1 LSSWDYL
8 NLSRGKDHNFPVGLK
23 AAIYALAI
31 PFCFL
36 DDELSVQK
44 GYKQPPTEELW
55 ASAERAQRRSFQTSH
70 LETVQLC
77 LLLLQ
82 KPPQNFAV
90 ADTPSSWALVCSALA
105 AAESLGLHLDP
116 SSWRL
121 PQHEIRLRRRVW
133 WMLYVEHTWRA
144 VVLGRPSHLN
154 PDHWD
159 VSKLHVNDFNAEG
172 DQEDGDF
179 DLIAIQYIMA
189 LSEISMIADETLR
202 EL

>member
-1 LSSWDYL
+1 
-8 NLSRGKDHNFPVGLK
+8 
-23 AAIYALAI
+23 LAI

-44 GYKQPPTEELW
+44 GYRQPPTEELW
-55 ASAERAQRRSFQTSH
+55 VIAGRAQRRSFQTSH

-82 KPPQNFAV
+82 RPPQNFAV

-121 PQHEIRLRRRVW
+121 PKHEIRLRRRVW

-159 VSKLHVNDFNAEG
+159 VSNLHLDDFDADDPM
-172 DQEDGDF
+172 DQENGGL
-179 DLIAIQYIMA
+179 DLIPIQYIIA
-189 LSEISMIADETLR
+189 LSEISIIADETLR